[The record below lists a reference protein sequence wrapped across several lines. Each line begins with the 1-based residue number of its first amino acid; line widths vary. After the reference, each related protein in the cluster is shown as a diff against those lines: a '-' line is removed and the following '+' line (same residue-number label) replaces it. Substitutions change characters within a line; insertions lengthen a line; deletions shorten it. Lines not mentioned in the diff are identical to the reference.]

1 MIIFSIAQL
10 LVPSVV
16 VESSNDFSSNI
27 TRGSSLSTSSNN
39 ITSYWLSPSG
49 NIAFGFYKL
58 PCSNNYSSSNCTQDR
73 YVVGIWFVNSPTKTL
88 VWTAN
93 RNDPPLYA
101 PSSILFTDEGNLI
114 LQMANN
120 KDKPLLHDEPAE
132 PGLYAVM
139 HDNGNFVLYGSN
151 SRVIWE
157 SFDYPTDTILGGQK
171 LKNGD
176 GLISSMTSFNLGYGF
191 FKLSVRQADGLVD
204 IHNMYGTQTVSP
216 ADVVSYGRKEYRR
229 SSPITLN
236 LDITGKLCLVGS
248 DDVVVRT
255 LYEDK
260 NIYDQKQRGGHNGL
274 EVTDGSTNATVYMY
288 RATLD
293 TYGRFSLCK
302 ERIDGG
308 NISDNG
314 NSIILAVWSPYSRSE
329 TEDRIAFFVFCF
341 TEGFIAVGFVCFL
354 IALILIELS
363 GRPRTPVEE
372 ENKEGTYH
380 RI

>member
-1 MIIFSIAQL
+1 MKLHLLLIIFSITLILVL
-10 LVPSVV
+10 LVV

-27 TRGSSLSTSSNN
+27 TRGSSLSTSSNTN
-39 ITSYWLSPSG
+39 NTSYWRSPSG

-73 YVVGIWFVNSPTKTL
+73 YVVGIWFFNSPTKTL

-114 LQMANN
+114 LQMADN
-120 KDKPLLHDEPAE
+120 KDKPLLHDVPE

-171 LKNGD
+171 LQNGD

-191 FKLSVRQADGLVD
+191 YKLSVRQADGLVD
-204 IHNMYGTQTVSP
+204 IHNMYGSRRIGP
-216 ADVVSYGRKEYRR
+216 FDVVSYGRRQYRR
-229 SSPITLN
+229 RSPITLN
-236 LDITGKLCLVGS
+236 LDITGKLSLVGS
-248 DDVVVRT
+248 DDVVLRT
-255 LYEDK
+255 LYEDA
-260 NIYDQKQRGGHNGL
+260 NLYEKQGGHDGL
-274 EVTDGSTNATVYMY
+274 EVTDGSTNSTVYMY

-293 TYGRFSLCK
+293 LYGRFSLCK

-314 NSIILAVWSPYSRSE
+314 NSITLAVWWPYGEWE
-329 TEDRIAFFVFCF
+329 TRQNTGLLVVCITIGIIV
-341 TEGFIAVGFVCFL
+341 VGFACFL
-354 IALILIELS
+354 IAIFFFNL
-363 GRPRTPVEE
+363 V
-372 ENKEGTYH
+372 
-380 RI
+380 